1 MNQKLSLTLKSSV
14 NSLFYN
20 AARSKSCSKRC
31 RAMLLLIAVI
41 VGAIFIKLSGQKFKR
56 VRSSLRPGRKSSC
69 ARNESN
75 RMNKTLEVISTEKA
89 PKALGPYSQA
99 IKANGFVFV
108 SGQIPIQPST
118 GELFKGTITEQT
130 SLVLTNLGEIL
141 KCAGTSLDKVV
152 KTTVF
157 LHDMNDFDEMNKK
170 YAEFF
175 SSTKPARATVQ
186 VSRLPKDVSIEI
198 ECVAVE

>member
-1 MNQKLSLTLKSSV
+1 
-14 NSLFYN
+14 
-20 AARSKSCSKRC
+20 
-31 RAMLLLIAVI
+31 
-41 VGAIFIKLSGQKFKR
+41 
-56 VRSSLRPGRKSSC
+56 
-69 ARNESN
+69 
-75 RMNKTLEVISTEKA
+75 MNKQLEVISTEKA

-118 GELFKGTITEQT
+118 GELVKGTITEQT
-130 SLVLTNLGEIL
+130 ALVLTNLGEIL
-141 KCAGTSLDKVV
+141 KHAGTSLSKVV

-157 LHDMNDFDEMNKK
+157 LKDMNDFDEMNKT

-175 SSTKPARATVQ
+175 ESTKPARATVQ
-186 VSRLPKDVSIEI
+186 VARLPKDVSVEI

>member
-1 MNQKLSLTLKSSV
+1 
-14 NSLFYN
+14 
-20 AARSKSCSKRC
+20 
-31 RAMLLLIAVI
+31 
-41 VGAIFIKLSGQKFKR
+41 
-56 VRSSLRPGRKSSC
+56 
-69 ARNESN
+69 
-75 RMNKTLEVISTEKA
+75 MNKTLEVISTEKA

-118 GELFKGTITEQT
+118 GSLVKGTIAEQT

-141 KCAGTSLDKVV
+141 KSAGTSLDKVV

-157 LHDMNDFDEMNKK
+157 LQDMNDFDEMNKT

-175 SSTKPARATVQ
+175 TSTKPARATVQ
-186 VSRLPKDVSIEI
+186 VARLPKDVSVEI